1 MIGQEKRDSK
11 TEIETK
17 VADPS
22 ILSKK
27 KRKKETRSPDGDER
41 IQNETINLS

>member
-1 MIGQEKRDSK
+1 MFMIGQEKRGSK

-22 ILSKK
+22 IPSK
-27 KRKKETRSPDGDER
+27 KKETRSPDRDKR
-41 IQNETINLS
+41 IQNQTKNLS